1 MLLPAEGVTVCEC
14 VREYLSVRRFLSGG
28 GGWSVLEEEL
38 LVEGCKHQRLHVK
51 GERSGASM

>member
-1 MLLPAEGVTVCEC
+1 MCVCVC
-14 VREYLSVRRFLSGG
+14 EYLSVRRSLSGG
-28 GGWSVLEEEL
+28 GGWSVLGEEL

>member
-1 MLLPAEGVTVCEC
+1 M
-14 VREYLSVRRFLSGG
+14 RRSLSGG

-38 LVEGCKHQRLHVK
+38 LVESCKHQRLRVK

>member
-1 MLLPAEGVTVCEC
+1 MAVAAQVAVGC
-14 VREYLSVRRFLSGG
+14 S
-28 GGWSVLEEEL
+28 GGWSVLGEEL